1 MHPILFEIGR
11 FPVYTYGVLLAAAY
25 LLGLQ
30 FALVRARTRGLDP
43 NRVMDLGIWII
54 ISALLGAKLL
64 LLVVEFDKYT
74 SNPSELLDLF
84 RSGGVFYGGL
94 IAAVVVAL
102 WYLRRHRMPMW
113 TVTDV
118 FAPGI
123 ALGHVIGRMG
133 CLFAGCCFGRPSDV
147 PWAITFHSEYAARNV
162 GTPLDIPLH
171 PTQLY
176 EAGAELLILLFLL
189 STERRGRTFPGRTFW
204 AYMLLYGVSRFI
216 IEFYRGDPR
225 GTVGMFSTSQF
236 LSLIIV
242 PLSIVMLVV
251 LGRRAPRPTPQASSR
266 RARIRRCSSTLP
278 VTRRSAAHCRCSI
291 PPVVRVY

>member
-43 NRVMDLGIWII
+43 DRVMDLGIWII
-54 ISALLGAKLL
+54 ISALAGAKLL
-64 LLVVEFDKYT
+64 LLVVEFDT
-74 SNPSELLDLF
+74 FGRNPAGLLTLL

-94 IAAVVVAL
+94 IAAVAVAL

-123 ALGHVIGRMG
+123 ALGHVIGRTG
-133 CLFAGCCFGRPSDV
+133 CFFAGCCFGRPTDV
-147 PWAITFHSEYAARNV
+147 PWAVTFHNIYAAQNV
-162 GTPLDIPLH
+162 GTPLNVPLH

-176 EAGAELLILLFLL
+176 EAGAELAILLLL
-189 STERRGRTFPGRTFW
+189 LATERRGKPFAGRTFW
-204 AYMLLYGVSRFI
+204 GYMFLYAVSRFV
-216 IEFYRGDPR
+216 IEFYRGDAR
-225 GTVGMFSTSQF
+225 GTVGTFSTSQF
-236 LSLIIV
+236 LSLILA
-242 PLSIVMLVV
+242 PLAVAMLIF
-251 LGRRAPRPTPQASSR
+251 LGRGAAPAPSTAAR
-266 RARIRRCSSTLP
+266 RAR
-278 VTRRSAAHCRCSI
+278 AA
-291 PPVVRVY
+291 

>member
-30 FALVRARTRGLDP
+30 FALMRARTRGLDP
-43 NRVMDLGIWII
+43 TQVMDLGIWII
-54 ISALLGAKLL
+54 ISALAGAKLL
-64 LLVVEFDKYT
+64 LLVVDYDTFPHT
-74 SNPSELLDLF
+74 LAGLLTLL

-102 WYLRRHRMPMW
+102 WYLRRHRMPVW

-123 ALGHVIGRMG
+123 ALGHVVGRMG
-133 CLFAGCCFGRPSDV
+133 CLFAGCCFGRPATV
-147 PWAITFHSEYAARNV
+147 PWAITFHSEYAAANV
-162 GTPLDIPLH
+162 GTPLNVPLH

-176 EAGAELLILLFLL
+176 EAGAELLILVFLL
-189 STERRGRTFPGRTFW
+189 VTERRGRPYPGRTFW
-204 AYMLLYGVSRFI
+204 AYMLLYGISRFV
-216 IEFYRGDPR
+216 IEFYRGDTR

-236 LSLIIV
+236 VSMLLV
-242 PLSIVMLVV
+242 PLAIVMLIA
-251 LGRRAPRPTPQASSR
+251 LRRRPAPAPRADAR
-266 RARIRRCSSTLP
+266 RAR
-278 VTRRSAAHCRCSI
+278 AA
-291 PPVVRVY
+291 

>member
-30 FALVRARTRGLDP
+30 FALVRARKRGLDA

-54 ISALLGAKLL
+54 ISALAGAKLL
-64 LLVVEFDKYT
+64 LLIVEFDT
-74 SNPSELLDLF
+74 FGRNPKELLTLL

-94 IAAVVVAL
+94 IAAVGVAL
-102 WYLRRHRMPMW
+102 WYLRKHRMPMW

-133 CLFAGCCFGRPSDV
+133 FFFAGCCFGRPTTV
-147 PWAITFHSEYAARNV
+147 PWAITFHNEAAAQNAGTLLNV
-162 GTPLDIPLH
+162 PLH

-176 EAGAELLILLFLL
+176 EAGAELLILVVLL
-189 STERRGRTFPGRTFW
+189 ATERKGKLFPGLTFW
-204 AYMLLYGVSRFI
+204 GYMFLYAVSRFV
-216 IEFYRGDPR
+216 IECYHHD
-225 GTVGMFSTSQF
+225 
-236 LSLIIV
+236 
-242 PLSIVMLVV
+242 
-251 LGRRAPRPTPQASSR
+251 
-266 RARIRRCSSTLP
+266 
-278 VTRRSAAHCRCSI
+278 
-291 PPVVRVY
+291 